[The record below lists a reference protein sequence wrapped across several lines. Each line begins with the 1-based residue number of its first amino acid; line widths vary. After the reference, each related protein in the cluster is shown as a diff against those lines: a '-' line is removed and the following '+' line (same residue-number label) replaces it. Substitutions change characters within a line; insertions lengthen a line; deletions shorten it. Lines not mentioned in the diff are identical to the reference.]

1 MTQPLKSPTHP
12 NPSNEYVSPTH
23 TETRSERNQLYQ
35 SRAVLPSLPL
45 LDLPF
50 VSGHW
55 LLIAPVF
62 IIRQTHLTIRV
73 IRGRS
78 SLLWAYAI
86 QVAPSA
92 LVAIRD
98 IPISV
103 THNLLPLLD
112 LCGAGHSRSKC
123 RMLYLVQWIT
133 FIVCCSVGMALNT
146 LHFPIITVQTMMPM
160 VQP

>member
-1 MTQPLKSPTHP
+1 MSNGTRANGIKSCWSHDT
-12 NPSNEYVSPTH
+12 VSENSP
-23 TETRSERNQLYQ
+23 RGLYII
-35 SRAVLPSLPL
+35 SHFSITPL

-112 LCGAGHSRSKC
+112 LCGAG
-123 RMLYLVQWIT
+123 
-133 FIVCCSVGMALNT
+133 VGL
-146 LHFPIITVQTMMPM
+146 
-160 VQP
+160 